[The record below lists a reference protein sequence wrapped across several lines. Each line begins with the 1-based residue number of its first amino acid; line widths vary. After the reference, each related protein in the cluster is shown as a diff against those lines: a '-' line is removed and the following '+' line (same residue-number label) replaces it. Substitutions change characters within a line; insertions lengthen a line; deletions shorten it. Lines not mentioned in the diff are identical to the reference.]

1 MHLIPLKCTLKIVT
15 MINFVLCFT
24 QQKIEKNLH
33 SIQII
38 LTLQLQKPSSA
49 LPNTNVSFLFK
60 NKVINRDKNKE
71 TSGAY
76 RAKDPRYNKNF

>member
-1 MHLIPLKCTLKIVT
+1 M
-15 MINFVLCFT
+15 
-24 QQKIEKNLH
+24 H

-38 LTLQLQKPSSA
+38 LTLQLQKPSSV

-60 NKVINRDKNKE
+60 NKVINTDKNKE